1 MNPKFVLV
9 SLPSSPLVGTFVYGL
24 VGQHEELVRR
34 CEEQW
39 GYVRTRG
46 GGWYEK
52 DDEAR
57 TMILYGCSCDFGEP
71 RLAFLNRIPAELK
84 GYKFYFRLGPG
95 IPMNEL
101 DLQDVE
107 WF

>member
-9 SLPSSPLVGTFVYGL
+9 SLPSSPMEGTFVYGL
-24 VGQHEELVRR
+24 VGQHEELVRNF
-34 CEEQW
+34 EEQF

>member
-1 MNPKFVLV
+1 M
-9 SLPSSPLVGTFVYGL
+9 VGTFVYGL

-34 CEEQW
+34 FEQQF

-57 TMILYGCSCDFGEP
+57 TMVLYGCSCDFGEP

-84 GYKFYFRLGPG
+84 GYKFYFRIGPG

>member
-1 MNPKFVLV
+1 MA
-9 SLPSSPLVGTFVYGL
+9 GTFVYGL
-24 VGQHEELVRR
+24 VGQHEELVRNF
-34 CEEQW
+34 EEQF

-71 RLAFLNRIPAELK
+71 RLGFLNRIPAELK

-101 DLQDVE
+101 DLTDVE

>member
-1 MNPKFVLV
+1 M
-9 SLPSSPLVGTFVYGL
+9 VGTFVYGL
-24 VGQHEELVRR
+24 VGQHEELVSNY
-34 CEEQW
+34 EEMF

-52 DDEAR
+52 NDEAR
-57 TMILYGCSCDFGEP
+57 TMVLYGSSGDYGAP

-84 GYKFYFRLGPG
+84 GYKFYYRPG
-95 IPMNEL
+95 SGLPPNEL
-101 DLQDVE
+101 DLAEVE

>member
-1 MNPKFVLV
+1 M
-9 SLPSSPLVGTFVYGL
+9 VGTFVYGL

-34 CEEQW
+34 FEQQF

-57 TMILYGCSCDFGEP
+57 TMVLYGCSCDFGEP

-84 GYKFYFRLGPG
+84 GYKFFFRLGPG

>member
-9 SLPSSPLVGTFVYGL
+9 SLPSSPMVGTFVYGL
-24 VGQHEELVRR
+24 VGQHEELVRNF
-34 CEEQW
+34 EEQF

-84 GYKFYFRLGPG
+84 GYTFYFRLGPG

-101 DLQDVE
+101 DLTDVE